1 MRPYLVFLLLSMMT
15 ITVFSQE
22 LNKDQ
27 LLQLSFDSLDRIE
40 NEVEYGTMYSKKV
53 FDAHILKAKYAKDTG
68 QLAEAYRKRVW
79 GEDFASAIKYVDSA
93 IGIST
98 GVHEKR
104 FPSKVHYTKGGLLYE
119 ADRPDDAVREFVT
132 AYEFAKKANDYEQII
147 DCFNAIAIIKGEYG
161 HQERAI
167 SLLRLSLD
175 YLNKYEG
182 KIDNYDLT
190 KLITL
195 DNIARCYLQIK
206 KIDSSR
212 HYAQQGLDLSSQM
225 KDLDTYRSLSALYAQ
240 INYYDG
246 NYIKSRDTLLKYV
259 KGTGDLSQADRL
271 FYLGMIEGEIG
282 NSAKKRRYFKR
293 IDSLLDRNGYP
304 LMDNVKEIFQ
314 FLIKDAISKDEEP
327 MVKNY
332 ADRLV
337 YYDSI
342 LTRAEKEIRSILW
355 TEFDLPEQEASKK
368 VLSDEIQKKE
378 GTIRNYILLSVL
390 LISLLALYF
399 IKYSRTQKKLREV
412 MDQDVEPLKS
422 HPKKDDIAQMNIDP
436 ELVQSTLEAL
446 DKWETNL
453 GYLDQKTSQNSLA
466 SDLNTNTTY
475 LSKIINTYKGQTFSN
490 YIKDLRVTY
499 AINHLK
505 ENPQIIDTHSTIQIA
520 EMFGFSSLDVFAR
533 AIKSKIGVTPAVY
546 FRKLKKSNL

>member
-22 LNKDQ
+22 LSKDQ

-40 NEVEYGTMYSKKV
+40 NELEYGTMYSKKV

-119 ADRPDDAVREFVT
+119 ADRPDEAVREFVT
-132 AYEFAKKANDYEQII
+132 AYEAAKKANDYERIV

-175 YLNKYEG
+175 YLNTYEG

-225 KDLDTYRSLSALYAQ
+225 KDLDTYQSLSALYAQ

-259 KGTGDLSQADRL
+259 KGTGDLSHADRL
-271 FYLGMIEGEIG
+271 FYLGMIEGKIG
-282 NSAKKRRYFKR
+282 NSAKKRTYFKR
-293 IDSLLDRNGYP
+293 IDSLLNRNGYP

-314 FLIKDAISKDEEP
+314 FLLKDAISKDEEP

-342 LTRAEKEIRSILW
+342 LTTAEKEIRSILW

-378 GTIRNYILLSVL
+378 GTIRNYILLSIL

-412 MDQDVEPLKS
+412 MDQDVEPLKR
-422 HPKKDDIAQMNIDP
+422 HPQKDDIAQMDIDP
-436 ELVQSTLEAL
+436 EVVQSTLEAL

-505 ENPQIIDTHSTIQIA
+505 ENPHIIDTHSTIQIA

>member
-1 MRPYLVFLLLSMMT
+1 MRPYLVFLLFSMVT

-282 NSAKKRRYFKR
+282 DSAKKRRYFKR

-314 FLIKDAISKDEEP
+314 FLLKDAISKDEEP

-422 HPKKDDIAQMNIDP
+422 HPKKDDIAQMDIDP

>member
-1 MRPYLVFLLLSMMT
+1 
-15 ITVFSQE
+15 
-22 LNKDQ
+22 
-27 LLQLSFDSLDRIE
+27 
-40 NEVEYGTMYSKKV
+40 
-53 FDAHILKAKYAKDTG
+53 
-68 QLAEAYRKRVW
+68 
-79 GEDFASAIKYVDSA
+79 
-93 IGIST
+93 
-98 GVHEKR
+98 
-104 FPSKVHYTKGGLLYE
+104 
-119 ADRPDDAVREFVT
+119 
-132 AYEFAKKANDYEQII
+132 
-147 DCFNAIAIIKGEYG
+147 
-161 HQERAI
+161 
-167 SLLRLSLD
+167 
-175 YLNKYEG
+175 
-182 KIDNYDLT
+182 
-190 KLITL
+190 
-195 DNIARCYLQIK
+195 
-206 KIDSSR
+206 
-212 HYAQQGLDLSSQM
+212 
-225 KDLDTYRSLSALYAQ
+225 
-240 INYYDG
+240 
-246 NYIKSRDTLLKYV
+246 
-259 KGTGDLSQADRL
+259 
-271 FYLGMIEGEIG
+271 
-282 NSAKKRRYFKR
+282 
-293 IDSLLDRNGYP
+293 
-304 LMDNVKEIFQ
+304 
-314 FLIKDAISKDEEP
+314 

-342 LTRAEKEIRSILW
+342 LTTAEKEIRSILW

-412 MDQDVEPLKS
+412 MDQDVEPLKR
-422 HPKKDDIAQMNIDP
+422 HPQKDDIAQMDIDP
-436 ELVQSTLEAL
+436 EVVQSTLEAL

-505 ENPQIIDTHSTIQIA
+505 ENPHIIDTHSTIQIA

>member
-15 ITVFSQE
+15 ITVFSQD

-40 NEVEYGTMYSKKV
+40 SKLEYGTMYSKKV

-119 ADRPDDAVREFVT
+119 ADRPDEAVREFVT
-132 AYEFAKKANDYEQII
+132 AYEFAKKANDYERIV

-175 YLNKYEG
+175 YLNRYEE
-182 KIDNYDLT
+182 KIDNYNLT

-212 HYAQQGLDLSSQM
+212 HYAQQGLDLSSKM
-225 KDLDTYRSLSALYAQ
+225 KDLDTYESLSALYAQ

-246 NYIKSRDTLLKYV
+246 SYIKSRDTLLKYV

-271 FYLGMIEGEIG
+271 FYLGMIEGKIG
-282 NSAKKRRYFKR
+282 NSGQKRWYFKR
-293 IDSLLDRNGYP
+293 IDSLLEQNGYP

-314 FLIKDAISKDEEP
+314 FLLKDAISKDEEP

-332 ADRLV
+332 ANRLV

-342 LTRAEKEIRSILW
+342 LTTAEKEIRSFLW

-368 VLSDEIQKKE
+368 VLSDEIQKNE

-412 MDQDVEPLKS
+412 MDQDVEPLKR
-422 HPKKDDIAQMNIDP
+422 HPQKDDIAQMDIDP
-436 ELVQSTLEAL
+436 EVVQSTLEAL

>member
-1 MRPYLVFLLLSMMT
+1 MRPYLVFLLLSMVT
-15 ITVFSQE
+15 ITVFSQD
-22 LNKDQ
+22 LSKDQ
-27 LLQLSFDSLDRIE
+27 LLQLSYDSLNRIE
-40 NEVEYGTMYSKKV
+40 NELEYGTMYSKKV

-98 GVHEKR
+98 GVHEKG

-119 ADRPDDAVREFVT
+119 ADRPDEAVREFVT
-132 AYEFAKKANDYEQII
+132 AYEFAKKANDYERIV

-175 YLNKYEG
+175 YLNKYEE
-182 KIDNYDLT
+182 KINNYDLT

-225 KDLDTYRSLSALYAQ
+225 KDLDTYQSLSALYAQ

-246 NYIKSRDTLLKYV
+246 NYIKSKDTLLKYV
-259 KGTGDLSQADRL
+259 KGTGDLSHADRL
-271 FYLGMIEGEIG
+271 FYLGMIEGKIG
-282 NSAKKRRYFKR
+282 NSAKKRTYFKR
-293 IDSLLDRNGYP
+293 IDSLLDQNGYP

-314 FLIKDAISKDEEP
+314 FLLKDAISKDEES

-342 LTRAEKEIRSILW
+342 LTTAEKEIRSILW

-412 MDQDVEPLKS
+412 MDQDVEPLKR
-422 HPKKDDIAQMNIDP
+422 HPQKDDIAQMDIDP
-436 ELVQSTLEAL
+436 EVVQSTLEAL

-505 ENPQIIDTHSTIQIA
+505 ENPHIIDTHSTIQIA

>member
-1 MRPYLVFLLLSMMT
+1 MMT

-22 LNKDQ
+22 LSKDQ

-40 NEVEYGTMYSKKV
+40 NELEYGTMYSKKV

-79 GEDFASAIKYVDSA
+79 GEDFALAIKYVDSA

-104 FPSKVHYTKGGLLYE
+104 FPSKLHYTKGGLLYE
-119 ADRPDDAVREFVT
+119 ADRPDEAVREFVT
-132 AYEFAKKANDYEQII
+132 AYEFAKKANDYERIV

-175 YLNKYEG
+175 YLNTYEG

-212 HYAQQGLDLSSQM
+212 HYAQQGLALSSQM
-225 KDLDTYRSLSALYAQ
+225 KDLDTYQSLSALYAQ

-259 KGTGDLSQADRL
+259 KGTGDLSHADRL
-271 FYLGMIEGEIG
+271 FYLGMIEGKIG
-282 NSAKKRRYFKR
+282 NSAKKRTYFKR
-293 IDSLLDRNGYP
+293 IDSLLDQNGYP

-314 FLIKDAISKDEEP
+314 FLLKDAISKDEEP

-342 LTRAEKEIRSILW
+342 LTTAEKEIRSILW

-412 MDQDVEPLKS
+412 MDQDVEPLKR
-422 HPKKDDIAQMNIDP
+422 HPQKDDIAQMDIDP
-436 ELVQSTLEAL
+436 EVVQSTLEAL

-475 LSKIINTYKGQTFSN
+475 LSKIINTYQGQTFSN

-505 ENPQIIDTHSTIQIA
+505 ENPHIIDTHSTIQIA

>member
-1 MRPYLVFLLLSMMT
+1 MRPYLVFLLLSMVT
-15 ITVFSQE
+15 ITVFSQD
-22 LNKDQ
+22 LSKDQ
-27 LLQLSFDSLDRIE
+27 LLQLSYDSLNRIE
-40 NEVEYGTMYSKKV
+40 NELEYGTMYSKKV

-98 GVHEKR
+98 GVHEKG

-119 ADRPDDAVREFVT
+119 ADRPDEAVREFVT
-132 AYEFAKKANDYEQII
+132 AYEFAKKANDYERIV

-175 YLNKYEG
+175 YLNTYEG

-225 KDLDTYRSLSALYAQ
+225 KDLDTYQSLSALYAQ

-246 NYIKSRDTLLKYV
+246 NYIKSKDTLLKYV
-259 KGTGDLSQADRL
+259 KGTGDLSHADRL
-271 FYLGMIEGEIG
+271 FYLGMIEGKIG
-282 NSAKKRRYFKR
+282 NSAKKRTYFKR
-293 IDSLLDRNGYP
+293 IDSLLDQNGYP

-314 FLIKDAISKDEEP
+314 FLLKDAISKDEES

-342 LTRAEKEIRSILW
+342 LTTAEKEIRSILW

-412 MDQDVEPLKS
+412 MDQDVEPLKR
-422 HPKKDDIAQMNIDP
+422 HPQKDDIAQMDIDP
-436 ELVQSTLEAL
+436 EVVQSTLEAL

-505 ENPQIIDTHSTIQIA
+505 ENPHIIDTHSTIQIA

>member
-1 MRPYLVFLLLSMMT
+1 MMT

>member
-68 QLAEAYRKRVW
+68 QLAEAYRKRLW

>member
-1 MRPYLVFLLLSMMT
+1 MRPYLVFLLLSMVT

-22 LNKDQ
+22 LSKDQ

-40 NEVEYGTMYSKKV
+40 NELEYGTMYSKKV

-79 GEDFASAIKYVDSA
+79 GEDFALAIKYVDSA

-119 ADRPDDAVREFVT
+119 ADRPDEAVREFVT
-132 AYEFAKKANDYEQII
+132 AYEAAKKANDYERIV

-175 YLNKYEG
+175 YLNTYEG

-225 KDLDTYRSLSALYAQ
+225 KDLDTYQSLSALYAE

-259 KGTGDLSQADRL
+259 KGTGDLSHADRL
-271 FYLGMIEGEIG
+271 FYLGMIEGKIG
-282 NSAKKRRYFKR
+282 NSAKKRKYFKR
-293 IDSLLDRNGYP
+293 IDSLLDQNGYP

-314 FLIKDAISKDEEP
+314 FLLKDAIAKDEEA

-342 LTRAEKEIRSILW
+342 LTTAEKEIRSILW

-378 GTIRNYILLSVL
+378 GTIRNYILLSIL

-412 MDQDVEPLKS
+412 MDQDVEPLKR
-422 HPKKDDIAQMNIDP
+422 HPQKDDIAQMDIDP
-436 ELVQSTLEAL
+436 EVVQSTLEAL

-505 ENPQIIDTHSTIQIA
+505 ENPHIIDTHSTIQIA

>member
-22 LNKDQ
+22 LSKDQ

-40 NEVEYGTMYSKKV
+40 NELEYGTMYSKKV

-79 GEDFASAIKYVDSA
+79 GEDFALAIKYVDSA

-104 FPSKVHYTKGGLLYE
+104 FPSKLHYTKGGLLYE
-119 ADRPDDAVREFVT
+119 ADRPDEAVREFVT
-132 AYEFAKKANDYEQII
+132 AYEFAKKANDYERIV

-175 YLNKYEG
+175 YLNTYEG

-212 HYAQQGLDLSSQM
+212 HYAQQGLALSSQM
-225 KDLDTYRSLSALYAQ
+225 KDLDTYQSLSALYAQ

-259 KGTGDLSQADRL
+259 KGTGDLSHADRL
-271 FYLGMIEGEIG
+271 FYLGMIEGKIG
-282 NSAKKRRYFKR
+282 NSAKKRTYFKR
-293 IDSLLDRNGYP
+293 IDSLLDQNGYP

-314 FLIKDAISKDEEP
+314 FLLKDAISKDEEP

-342 LTRAEKEIRSILW
+342 LTTAEKEIRSILW

-412 MDQDVEPLKS
+412 MDQDVEPLKR
-422 HPKKDDIAQMNIDP
+422 HPQKDDIAQMDIDP
-436 ELVQSTLEAL
+436 EVVQSTLEAL

-475 LSKIINTYKGQTFSN
+475 LSKIINTYQGQTFSN

-505 ENPQIIDTHSTIQIA
+505 ENPHIIDTHSTIQIA

>member
-1 MRPYLVFLLLSMMT
+1 MRPYLVFLLLSMVT
-15 ITVFSQE
+15 ITVFSQD
-22 LNKDQ
+22 LSKDQ
-27 LLQLSFDSLDRIE
+27 LLQLSYDSLNRIE
-40 NEVEYGTMYSKKV
+40 NELEYGTMYSKKV

-98 GVHEKR
+98 GVHEKG

-119 ADRPDDAVREFVT
+119 ADRPDEAVREFVT
-132 AYEFAKKANDYEQII
+132 AYEFAKKANDYERIV

-225 KDLDTYRSLSALYAQ
+225 KDLDTYQSLSALYAQ

-246 NYIKSRDTLLKYV
+246 NYIKSKDTLLKYV
-259 KGTGDLSQADRL
+259 KGTGDLSHADRL
-271 FYLGMIEGEIG
+271 FYLGMIEGKIG
-282 NSAKKRRYFKR
+282 NSAKKRTYFKR
-293 IDSLLDRNGYP
+293 IDSLLDQNGYP

-314 FLIKDAISKDEEP
+314 FLLKDAISKDEES

-342 LTRAEKEIRSILW
+342 LTTAEKEIRSILW

-412 MDQDVEPLKS
+412 MDQDVEPLKR
-422 HPKKDDIAQMNIDP
+422 HPQKDDIAQMDIDP
-436 ELVQSTLEAL
+436 EVVQSTLEAL

-505 ENPQIIDTHSTIQIA
+505 ENPHIIDTHSTIQIA

>member
-1 MRPYLVFLLLSMMT
+1 MRPYLVFLLLSMVT

-22 LNKDQ
+22 LSKDQ

-40 NEVEYGTMYSKKV
+40 NELEYGTMYSKKV

-79 GEDFASAIKYVDSA
+79 GEDFALAIKYVDSA

-119 ADRPDDAVREFVT
+119 ADRPDEAVREFVT
-132 AYEFAKKANDYEQII
+132 AYEAAKKANDYERIV

-175 YLNKYEG
+175 YLNTYEG

-225 KDLDTYRSLSALYAQ
+225 KDLDTYQSLSALYAE

-259 KGTGDLSQADRL
+259 KGTGDLSHADRL
-271 FYLGMIEGEIG
+271 FYLGMIEGKIG
-282 NSAKKRRYFKR
+282 NSAKKRKYFKR
-293 IDSLLDRNGYP
+293 IDSLLDQNGYP

-314 FLIKDAISKDEEP
+314 FLLKDAIAKDEEA

-342 LTRAEKEIRSILW
+342 LTTAEKEIRSILW

-378 GTIRNYILLSVL
+378 GTIRNYILLSIL

-412 MDQDVEPLKS
+412 MDQDVEPLKR
-422 HPKKDDIAQMNIDP
+422 HPQKDDIAQMDIDP
-436 ELVQSTLEAL
+436 EVVQSTLEAL

-475 LSKIINTYKGQTFSN
+475 LSKIINTYKGPTFSN

-505 ENPQIIDTHSTIQIA
+505 ENPHIIDTHSTIQIA

>member
-22 LNKDQ
+22 LSKDQ

-40 NEVEYGTMYSKKV
+40 NELEYGTMYSKKV

-79 GEDFASAIKYVDSA
+79 GEDFALAIKYVDSA

-104 FPSKVHYTKGGLLYE
+104 FPSKLHYTKGGLLYE
-119 ADRPDDAVREFVT
+119 ADRPDEAVREFVT
-132 AYEFAKKANDYEQII
+132 AYEFAKKANDYERIV

-175 YLNKYEG
+175 YLNTYEG

-212 HYAQQGLDLSSQM
+212 HYAQQGLALSSQM
-225 KDLDTYRSLSALYAQ
+225 KDLDTYQSLSALYAQ

-246 NYIKSRDTLLKYV
+246 NYIKSKDTLLKYV
-259 KGTGDLSQADRL
+259 KGTGDLSHADRL
-271 FYLGMIEGEIG
+271 FYLGMIEGKIG
-282 NSAKKRRYFKR
+282 NSAKKRTYFKR
-293 IDSLLDRNGYP
+293 IDSLLNRNGYP

-314 FLIKDAISKDEEP
+314 FLLKDAISKDEEP

-342 LTRAEKEIRSILW
+342 LTTAEKEIRSILW

-378 GTIRNYILLSVL
+378 GTIRNYILLSIL

-412 MDQDVEPLKS
+412 MDQDVEPLKR
-422 HPKKDDIAQMNIDP
+422 HPQKDDIAQMDIDP
-436 ELVQSTLEAL
+436 EVVQSTLEAL

-505 ENPQIIDTHSTIQIA
+505 ENPHIIDTHSTIQIA

>member
-1 MRPYLVFLLLSMMT
+1 MVT
-15 ITVFSQE
+15 ITVFSQD
-22 LNKDQ
+22 LSKDQ
-27 LLQLSFDSLDRIE
+27 LLQLSYDSLNRIE
-40 NEVEYGTMYSKKV
+40 NELEYGTMYSKKV

-98 GVHEKR
+98 GVHEKG

-119 ADRPDDAVREFVT
+119 ADRPDEAVREFVT
-132 AYEFAKKANDYEQII
+132 AYEFAKKANDYERIV

-175 YLNKYEG
+175 YLNKYEE
-182 KIDNYDLT
+182 KINNYDLT

-225 KDLDTYRSLSALYAQ
+225 KDLDTYQSLSALYAQ

-246 NYIKSRDTLLKYV
+246 NYIKSKDTLLKYV
-259 KGTGDLSQADRL
+259 KGTGDLSHADRL
-271 FYLGMIEGEIG
+271 FYLGMIEGKIG
-282 NSAKKRRYFKR
+282 NSAKKRTYFKR
-293 IDSLLDRNGYP
+293 IDSLLDQNGYP

-314 FLIKDAISKDEEP
+314 FLLKDAISKDEES

-342 LTRAEKEIRSILW
+342 LTTAEKEIRSILW

-412 MDQDVEPLKS
+412 MDQDVEPLKR
-422 HPKKDDIAQMNIDP
+422 HPQKDDIAQMDIDP
-436 ELVQSTLEAL
+436 EVVQSTLEAL

-505 ENPQIIDTHSTIQIA
+505 ENPHIIDTHSTIQIA

>member
-1 MRPYLVFLLLSMMT
+1 MRPYLVFLLFSMVT

-79 GEDFASAIKYVDSA
+79 GEDFTSAIKYVDSA

-175 YLNKYEG
+175 YLNTYEE

-282 NSAKKRRYFKR
+282 DSAKKRRYFKR

-314 FLIKDAISKDEEP
+314 FLLKDAISKDEEP

-422 HPKKDDIAQMNIDP
+422 HPKKDDIAQMDIDP

>member
-15 ITVFSQE
+15 IPVFSQE

-40 NEVEYGTMYSKKV
+40 NKLEYGTLYSKKV

-79 GEDFASAIKYVDSA
+79 GEDFAMAIKYVDSA
-93 IGIST
+93 IAIST

-119 ADRPDDAVREFVT
+119 ADRPDEAVREFVT
-132 AYEFAKKANDYEQII
+132 AYEFAKKASDYERIV

-175 YLNKYEG
+175 YLNTYEE

-259 KGTGDLSQADRL
+259 KGTGDLSHADRL
-271 FYLGMIEGEIG
+271 FYLGMIEGKIG

-293 IDSLLDRNGYP
+293 IDSLLNKNGYP

-314 FLIKDAISKDEEP
+314 FLLKEAISKDEEP

-342 LTRAEKEIRSILW
+342 LTTAEKEIRSILW

-390 LISLLALYF
+390 LIFLLALYF
-399 IKYSRTQKKLREV
+399 IKYSRTQKKLREI
-412 MDQDVEPLKS
+412 MHQDVEPLKRY
-422 HPKKDDIAQMNIDP
+422 PKKDDIAQMDIDP
-436 ELVQSTLEAL
+436 EVVQSTLKAL
-446 DKWETNL
+446 DKWETDL
-453 GYLDQKTSQNSLA
+453 GYLEQKTSQNSLA
-466 SDLNTNTTY
+466 SDLNTNTSY

-490 YIKDLRVTY
+490 YLKDLRVTY

>member
-1 MRPYLVFLLLSMMT
+1 M
-15 ITVFSQE
+15 
-22 LNKDQ
+22 
-27 LLQLSFDSLDRIE
+27 
-40 NEVEYGTMYSKKV
+40 
-53 FDAHILKAKYAKDTG
+53 
-68 QLAEAYRKRVW
+68 
-79 GEDFASAIKYVDSA
+79 
-93 IGIST
+93 
-98 GVHEKR
+98 
-104 FPSKVHYTKGGLLYE
+104 
-119 ADRPDDAVREFVT
+119 
-132 AYEFAKKANDYEQII
+132 
-147 DCFNAIAIIKGEYG
+147 
-161 HQERAI
+161 
-167 SLLRLSLD
+167 
-175 YLNKYEG
+175 
-182 KIDNYDLT
+182 
-190 KLITL
+190 

-225 KDLDTYRSLSALYAQ
+225 KDLDTYQSLSALYAQ

-246 NYIKSRDTLLKYV
+246 NYIKSKDTLLKYV
-259 KGTGDLSQADRL
+259 KGTGDLSHADRL
-271 FYLGMIEGEIG
+271 FYLGMIEGKIG
-282 NSAKKRRYFKR
+282 NSAKKRTYFKR
-293 IDSLLDRNGYP
+293 IDSLLDQNGYP

-314 FLIKDAISKDEEP
+314 FLLKDAISKDEES

-342 LTRAEKEIRSILW
+342 LTTAEKEIRSILW

-412 MDQDVEPLKS
+412 MDQDVEPLKR
-422 HPKKDDIAQMNIDP
+422 HPQKDDIAQMDIDP
-436 ELVQSTLEAL
+436 EVVQSTLEAL

-505 ENPQIIDTHSTIQIA
+505 ENPHIIDTHSTIQIA